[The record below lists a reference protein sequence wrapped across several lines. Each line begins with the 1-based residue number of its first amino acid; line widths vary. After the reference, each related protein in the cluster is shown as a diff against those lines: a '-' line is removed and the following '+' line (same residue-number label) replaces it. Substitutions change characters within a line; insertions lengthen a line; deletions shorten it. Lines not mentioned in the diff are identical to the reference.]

1 MVAENEL
8 AERAVS
14 LEQLK
19 EGSFYEK
26 ILLRSGLAELENK
39 GEGSRGA

>member
-19 EGSFYEK
+19 EDSSYGK
-26 ILLRSGLAELENK
+26 MLLRSGFAELENR
-39 GEGSRGA
+39 GEGS